1 MPAAKPRSREQNR
14 GRPPAPPSTPF
25 EQRLRRCMTKKRIG
39 NYTELAALLG
49 WPVLQVHRLKQGKEP
64 TVGRALQL
72 ARALGT
78 TVEHLFSEF
87 GRRDS
92 VSERT

>member
-1 MPAAKPRSREQNR
+1 MPAGKPRSREQIR

-25 EQRLRRCMTKKRIG
+25 EQTLRRCMTKKKIG
-39 NYTELAALLG
+39 NYTELAAVLG

-72 ARALGT
+72 ARTLGT
-78 TVEHLFSEF
+78 TVEHLFGEF
-87 GRRDS
+87 DRRKGS
-92 VSERT
+92 CERA